1 MALNKED
8 LKEYT
13 LKDFRHHL
21 SQIVGE
27 VNHGQKRVRVTSYGK
42 TAGYFISEEE
52 LAYLD
57 AIEEAYDQHE
67 IEKILSQGLETAQ
80 QSKASDKEW
89 WNSQIDVGLAQVQN
103 GKLVAGDDAYA
114 RLRAKM
120 ENRKAQPS

>member
-13 LKDFRHHL
+13 LRDFRHHL

-42 TAGYFISEEE
+42 TAGYFISEDE

-57 AIEEAYDQHE
+57 AIEEAYDRQE
-67 IEKILSQGLETAQ
+67 IEKILFSGLETAQ
-80 QSKASDKEW
+80 KPEKVDKDW
-89 WNSQIDVGLAQVQN
+89 WNNQIDAGLAQVQN
-103 GKLVAGDDAYA
+103 GNLVTGEDAYA
-114 RLRAKM
+114 RLKAKM
-120 ENRKAQPS
+120 EHRKAQHS

>member
-57 AIEEAYDQHE
+57 AIEEAYDRHE
-67 IEKILSQGLETAQ
+67 IEKILSQGLETPQ
-80 QSKASDKEW
+80 QSETPDKDW
-89 WNSQIDVGLAQVQN
+89 WNSQIDVGLAQVQS
-103 GKLVAGDDAYA
+103 GKLVAGEDAYA
-114 RLRAKM
+114 RLQAKM
-120 ENRKAQPS
+120 ERRKAKPS

>member
-52 LAYLD
+52 L
-57 AIEEAYDQHE
+57 
-67 IEKILSQGLETAQ
+67 T
-80 QSKASDKEW
+80 
-89 WNSQIDVGLAQVQN
+89 
-103 GKLVAGDDAYA
+103 
-114 RLRAKM
+114 
-120 ENRKAQPS
+120 

>member
-42 TAGYFISEEE
+42 TAGYFISEDE

-57 AIEEAYDQHE
+57 AIEEAYDRQE
-67 IEKILSQGLETAQ
+67 IEKILFSGLETAQ
-80 QSKASDKEW
+80 KPEKVDKDW
-89 WNSQIDVGLAQVQN
+89 SNNQIDSGLAQVQN
-103 GKLVAGDDAYA
+103 GNLVTGEDAYA
-114 RLRAKM
+114 RLKAKM
-120 ENRKAQPS
+120 EHRKAQPS